1 MRMALLAQEA
11 HDLLAAGTH
20 AAAARDF
27 SEILLLEVDAPWPSD
42 RDTLVVWS
50 RGLREAQKNH
60 RWNPRGE
67 WPSETMEVQPNDH
80 LTRIRTRYLAG
91 HPDRLVCTGLIER
104 ANRITGYIHPGD
116 QLRIPTEPVSVI
128 VDLDSRWTLYRHGS
142 EVVAAWEVGIGRPGE
157 ETITGEF
164 VVGTKSTNPMW
175 TKIGQDPIPFGDPR
189 NPLGTRW
196 IGWNRERP
204 TSYGFH
210 GTTDPHSIGQAASDG
225 CIRLRN
231 EDVEELFE
239 ILPVGAP
246 IFVRH

>member
-1 MRMALLAQEA
+1 
-11 HDLLAAGTH
+11 
-20 AAAARDF
+20 
-27 SEILLLEVDAPWPSD
+27 
-42 RDTLVVWS
+42 
-50 RGLREAQKNH
+50 
-60 RWNPRGE
+60 
-67 WPSETMEVQPNDH
+67 MEVQSGDH
-80 LTRIRTRYLAG
+80 LTRIRTRYLEA

-116 QLRIPTEPVSVI
+116 ELRIPTDPVSVI
-128 VDLDSRWTLYRHGS
+128 VDLDSRWTLCRHGD

-164 VVGTKSTNPMW
+164 TVGTKSTNPMW

-196 IGWNRERP
+196 IGWNQDDRP

-210 GTTDPHSIGQAASDG
+210 GTKEPESIGQAASDG
-225 CIRLRN
+225 CIRLHN
-231 EDVEELFE
+231 ADVEELFE

-246 IFVRH
+246 IFVRQ